1 MQRIA
6 KELQTHPQKTQ
17 YPSIELQELQ
27 NRRCITIYI
36 AFQNTRTPKREKGCV
51 FCLLVFSPFFSIG
64 VSGLVFCLFQDTR
77 SRINLV
83 VSSRQ
88 DSSNKKAALAPNP
101 QGGGGLTSDDQK
113 VYCLMLVF
121 LRQLVSAVA
130 DFDDSTFFSESA
142 KVALGG
148 ILVEIEGSD

>member
-1 MQRIA
+1 MYNNKHRFSEHENS
-6 KELQTHPQKTQ
+6 KEKKWL
-17 YPSIELQELQ
+17 
-27 NRRCITIYI
+27 
-36 AFQNTRTPKREKGCV
+36 
-51 FCLLVFSPFFSIG
+51 CLLSFGLFPIFFIG

-77 SRINLV
+77 SRTNLV

-101 QGGGGLTSDDQK
+101 QGGGGLTSDDQM
-113 VYCLMLVF
+113 VYSLMLVF

-142 KVALGG
+142 KVALCG